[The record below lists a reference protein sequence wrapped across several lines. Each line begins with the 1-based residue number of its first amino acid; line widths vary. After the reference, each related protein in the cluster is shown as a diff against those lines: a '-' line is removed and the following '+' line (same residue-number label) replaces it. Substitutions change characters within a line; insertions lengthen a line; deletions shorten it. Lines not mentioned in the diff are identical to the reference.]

1 MLFTI
6 PHVSHNLSCY
16 LVKIHLLLTYAN
28 KFFVSVSST
37 NICRIIMPLKLV
49 NVLAKIK
56 RNQKGLISVFGAFLL
71 QLCVGSYHGTFG
83 NLLPYLTSY
92 LRKVI
97 FLKAWD
103 LKLHMRLIYFKLK
116 FNSRD
121 ILLGLWWWSDKWGC
135 CNDNVCWWTGAGGQF
150 FAGWGFSGDLRV
162 NLSDFQSCFLL
173 WELES

>member
-1 MLFTI
+1 MENYTLI
-6 PHVSHNLSCY
+6 A
-16 LVKIHLLLTYAN
+16 YAN

-37 NICRIIMPLKLV
+37 NICRVIMPLKLM

-97 FLKAWD
+97 FLKA
-103 LKLHMRLIYFKLK
+103 
-116 FNSRD
+116 
-121 ILLGLWWWSDKWGC
+121 
-135 CNDNVCWWTGAGGQF
+135 
-150 FAGWGFSGDLRV
+150 
-162 NLSDFQSCFLL
+162 
-173 WELES
+173 